1 MKIRKHYND
10 KLVTF
15 TITVKRDLSI
25 GTVEKVISNSSCLSV
40 CLLKN
45 KSIAYK

>member
-15 TITVKRDLSI
+15 TMTVKRDHLSI
-25 GTVEKVISNSSCLSV
+25 GTFEKFTTNSSFP
-40 CLLKN
+40 KY
-45 KSIAYK
+45 IR